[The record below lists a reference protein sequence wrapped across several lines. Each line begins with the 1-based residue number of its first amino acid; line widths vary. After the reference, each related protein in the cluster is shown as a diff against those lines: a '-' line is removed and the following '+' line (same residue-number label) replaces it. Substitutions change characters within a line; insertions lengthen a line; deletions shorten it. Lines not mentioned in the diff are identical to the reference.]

1 MCACVRVRAHRLKAA
16 PEQRAGGWASEGPTW
31 RRLTWRF
38 AAVSALRSR
47 SVSGSL
53 SLSLSHTHTHTDV
66 HAPHSTAPR
75 PELVLQ
81 SPHTQR
87 TAISPDKAPLCSSLH
102 ELIPPALWPQLGLLT
117 RETDR
122 ERERERGGEAG
133 GGGNAHTHTHV
144 HTQAHTLTTT
154 HTRAHTH
161 SPLPHAY
168 VHAHT
173 SQHRE
178 KVSGSRERKERQG
191 QTHSERRGRH
201 WEWVRQSGNP
211 DGDRKTGR
219 QRGCRAPG
227 TEHVL
232 ELQRAGASW
241 SQCVRCTHNPDT
253 PRTFPAAPTVGV
265 RQVVHPPTEPQG
277 QRAVGRS
284 FAGVEGALERLGTT
298 QGKEQ
303 RRMAGSNTASAPT
316 MHQVLAASLAP
327 MTGEAQLFF
336 WAACGMGI

>member
-47 SVSGSL
+47 SVSVSL

-133 GGGNAHTHTHV
+133 GGARTHTHTCTHR
-144 HTQAHTLTTT
+144 HTRSPPHIHARTHIHHCHT
-154 HTRAHTH
+154 HTCTHTH
-161 SPLPHAY
+161 H
-168 VHAHT
+168 
-173 SQHRE
+173 
-178 KVSGSRERKERQG
+178 
-191 QTHSERRGRH
+191 
-201 WEWVRQSGNP
+201 N
-211 DGDRKTGR
+211 TGR
-219 QRGCRAPG
+219 KSA
-227 TEHVL
+227 
-232 ELQRAGASW
+232 
-241 SQCVRCTHNPDT
+241 
-253 PRTFPAAPTVGV
+253 
-265 RQVVHPPTEPQG
+265 
-277 QRAVGRS
+277 AVGNGKKDRDRHT
-284 FAGVEGALERLGTT
+284 AKGEGDT
-298 QGKEQ
+298 
-303 RRMAGSNTASAPT
+303 GS
-316 MHQVLAASLAP
+316 
-327 MTGEAQLFF
+327 G
-336 WAACGMGI
+336 